1 MAFDRKKIVVV
12 GMGYV
17 GLPAAILLAKAGHEV
32 IGVDVNEDV
41 IKAVNQGV
49 LHIDEVEFAEMIASP
64 EVRANLHAKRE
75 AEPADVFL
83 IAVPTPL
90 EFPRKT
96 ADLSMVQAAC
106 EGFAPHLRPGAL
118 VVLES
123 TVPPLTCRNV
133 LTPIIERSG
142 LKVGKDIHLAHC
154 PERILPG
161 HVFHE
166 IVHNDRII
174 GGVDA
179 ASTEAA
185 RALYATFVKGELI
198 RTDDVTAE
206 LCKLMENTY
215 RDVNIALANELASVC
230 ESLGVDVHRAID
242 IANRHPRVDL
252 LRPGIG
258 VGGHCIAID
267 PWFIAEADPES
278 SVLIPTARRINDSRP
293 AKMAALI
300 RKAVAGVSEPKILC
314 LGATYKADTYDL
326 RESPAIE
333 IFEMLEHDGYD
344 VRLADPLTREYPLPS
359 LAEAAQGC
367 DLLAVLVPHK
377 RLIAQLTDEWDK
389 VVTAM
394 RRPQI
399 VDLSGG
405 ALRPMARRE
414 RA

>member
-1 MAFDRKKIVVV
+1 MVSDRKKIAVI

-17 GLPAAILLAKAGHEV
+17 GLPAAILLARAGHQV
-32 IGVDVNEDV
+32 IGVDVNEKIV
-41 IKAVNQGV
+41 QSVNEGI
-49 LHIDEVEFAEMIASP
+49 LHIDEEEFRSMMASP
-64 EVRANLHAKRE
+64 EVRANLRGTGKVE
-75 AEPADVFL
+75 VADAFL

-90 EFPRKT
+90 EYPRKT
-96 ADLSMVQAAC
+96 ADLSMVRAAC
-106 EGFAPHLRPGAL
+106 ESLVPHLRPGAL

-123 TVPPLTCRNV
+123 TVPPLTCRKV
-133 LTPIIERSG
+133 LTPILETSG
-142 LKVGKDIHLAHC
+142 LKVGKDILLAHC

-161 HVFHE
+161 QVFHE

-174 GGVDA
+174 GGVDQ
-179 ASTEAA
+179 ASIDAA
-185 RALYATFVKGELI
+185 RALYATFVEGELVP
-198 RTDDVTAE
+198 TDDVTAE

-278 SVLIPTARRINDSRP
+278 SVLIPTARRINDARP

-300 RKAVAGVSEPKILC
+300 RRELAQITEPRLLC
-314 LGATYKADTYDL
+314 LGATYKPDTYDL

-333 IFEMLEHDGYD
+333 IFRLLQHDGYQA
-344 VRLADPLTREYPLPS
+344 RLVDPLTREYPGQS
-359 LAEAAQGC
+359 LAESAKGC
-367 DLLAVLVPHK
+367 DLVALLVPHK
-377 RLIAQLTDEWDK
+377 RIKAQLAQEWDAILA
-389 VVTAM
+389 AM
-394 RRPQI
+394 RRPRV

-405 ALRPMARRE
+405 DLRPLTRPV
-414 RA
+414 

>member
-1 MAFDRKKIVVV
+1 MAFERQKIVVI

-32 IGVDVNEDV
+32 VGVDVNEKV
-41 IKAVNQGV
+41 IKAVNDGI
-49 LHIDEVEFAEMIASP
+49 LHIDEVEFEAMMASP
-64 EVRANLHAKRE
+64 EVRANLRGTRAV
-75 AEPADVFL
+75 EPADAFL

-90 EFPRKT
+90 EATRKI
-96 ADLSMVQAAC
+96 ADLSMVRAAC
-106 EGFAPHLRPGAL
+106 ESLVPHLRRGAL

-123 TVPPLTCRNV
+123 TVPPLTCKNV
-133 LTPIIERSG
+133 LRPIIEKSG
-142 LKVGKDIHLAHC
+142 LKVGADIRLAHC

-161 HVFHE
+161 RVFHE

-185 RALYATFVKGELI
+185 RKLYATIVEGQLI
-198 RTDDVTAE
+198 PTDDVTAE

-230 ESLGVDVHRAID
+230 ERLGVDVHHAID
-242 IANRHPRVDL
+242 VANRHPRVDI

-267 PWFIAEADPES
+267 PWFITEADPES

-293 AKMAALI
+293 GKIAALI
-300 RKAVAGVSEPKILC
+300 RQAVADVGEPRIAC
-314 LGATYKADTYDL
+314 LGATYKPDTYDL

-333 IFEMLEHDGYD
+333 IFHMLRKDGYD
-344 VRLADPLTREYPLPS
+344 AQLFDPLTREFPVGS
-359 LAEAAQGC
+359 LAEAARGC
-367 DLLAVLVPHK
+367 DLMVLLVPHK
-377 RLIAQLTDEWDK
+377 RLKAQLAEEWPR
-389 VVTAM
+389 VGAAM
-394 RRPQI
+394 RRPHI
-399 VDLSGG
+399 VDVSGG
-405 ALRPMARRE
+405 ALRRLSAPPA
-414 RA
+414 

>member
-1 MAFDRKKIVVV
+1 MPFERKKIAVV

-17 GLPAAILLAKAGHEV
+17 GLPAAILLARAGHEV
-32 IGVDVNEDV
+32 VGVDVNESV
-41 IKAVNQGV
+41 IKAVNEGV
-49 LHIDEVEFAEMIASP
+49 LHIDEVEFAAMMASP
-64 EVRANLHAKRE
+64 EVRASLRATKTL
-75 AEPADVFL
+75 EPADAFL

-90 EFPRKT
+90 EYPRKT
-96 ADLSMVQAAC
+96 ADLSMVEAAT
-106 EGFAPHLRPGAL
+106 ESLVPHLRRGAL

-133 LTPIIERSG
+133 MTPILERSG
-142 LKVGKDIHLAHC
+142 LKVGPDIHLAHC

-198 RTDDVTAE
+198 ATDDVTAE

-230 ESLGVDVHRAID
+230 ESLGVDIHRAID
-242 IANRHPRVDL
+242 IANRHPRVDI

-278 SVLIPTARRINDSRP
+278 SVLIPTARRINDARP
-293 AKMAALI
+293 AKIAALI
-300 RKAVAGVSEPKILC
+300 RQAVADVAEPKIVC
-314 LGATYKADTYDL
+314 LGATYKPDTYDL

-333 IFEMLEHDGYD
+333 IVEMLTHDGYD
-344 VRLADPLTREYPLPS
+344 VRLADPLTREYPLGA
-359 LAEAAQGC
+359 LAEAVKGC
-367 DLLAVLVPHK
+367 DLLVTLVPHK
-377 RLIAQLTDEWDK
+377 RIKAQLSDEWTG
-389 VVTAM
+389 VVASM
-394 RRPQI
+394 RRPRI
-399 VDLSGG
+399 VDVSGG
-405 ALRPMARRE
+405 AMRPIAPPR
-414 RA
+414 

>member
-1 MAFDRKKIVVV
+1 MPFERKKVAVV

-17 GLPAAILLAKAGHEV
+17 GLPAAILLARAGHEV
-32 IGVDVNEDV
+32 VGVDVNESV
-41 IKAVNQGV
+41 IKAVNEGV
-49 LHIDEVEFAEMIASP
+49 LHIDEVEFAAMMASP
-64 EVRANLHAKRE
+64 EVRASLRATKTL
-75 AEPADVFL
+75 EPADAFL

-90 EFPRKT
+90 EYPRKT
-96 ADLSMVQAAC
+96 ADLSMVEAAT
-106 EGFAPHLRPGAL
+106 ESLVPHLRRGAL

-133 LTPIIERSG
+133 MTPILERSG
-142 LKVGKDIHLAHC
+142 LKVGPDIHLAHC

-198 RTDDVTAE
+198 ATDDVTAE

-230 ESLGVDVHRAID
+230 ESLGVDIHRAID
-242 IANRHPRVDL
+242 IANRHPRVDI

-278 SVLIPTARRINDSRP
+278 SVLIPTARRINDARP
-293 AKMAALI
+293 AKIAALI
-300 RKAVAGVSEPKILC
+300 RQAVADVAEPKIVC
-314 LGATYKADTYDL
+314 LGATYKPDTYDL

-333 IFEMLEHDGYD
+333 IVEMLTHDGYD
-344 VRLADPLTREYPLPS
+344 VRLADPLTREYPLGA
-359 LAEAAQGC
+359 LAEAVKGC
-367 DLLAVLVPHK
+367 DLLVTLVPHK
-377 RLIAQLTDEWDK
+377 RIKAQLSDEWTA
-389 VVTAM
+389 VVASM
-394 RRPQI
+394 RRPRI
-399 VDLSGG
+399 VDVSGG
-405 ALRPMARRE
+405 AMRPIAPPR
-414 RA
+414 

>member
-1 MAFDRKKIVVV
+1 MKIVVV

-17 GLPAAILLAKAGHEV
+17 GLPAAILLAKAGHQV
-32 IGVDVNEDV
+32 VGVDVNEKV
-41 IKAVNQGV
+41 IKAVNDGI
-49 LHIDEVEFAEMIASP
+49 LHIDETEFAAMMASP
-64 EVRANLHAKRE
+64 EVRANLRGTSAP
-75 AEPADVFL
+75 EPADAFL

-96 ADLSMVQAAC
+96 ADLSMVSAAC
-106 EGFAPHLRPGAL
+106 EALVPHLRKGAL

-142 LKVGKDIHLAHC
+142 LKVGADVHLAHC

-161 HVFHE
+161 RVFHE

-198 RTDDVTAE
+198 ATDDVTAE

-230 ESLGVDVHRAID
+230 ESLDVDVHRAID
-242 IANRHPRVDL
+242 IANRHPRVDI

-278 SVLIPTARRINDSRP
+278 SVIIPTARRINDARP

-300 RKAVAGVSEPKILC
+300 RKAVADVPEPRIVC
-314 LGATYKADTYDL
+314 LGATYKPDTYDL

-333 IFEMLEHDGYD
+333 IFEILEEDGYD
-344 VRLADPLTREYPLPS
+344 VRLCDPLTREYPAAS
-359 LAEAAQGC
+359 LAEAARDC
-367 DLLAVLVPHK
+367 DLMVMLVPHK
-377 RLIAQLTDEWDK
+377 RLKDQLAREWK
-389 VVTAM
+389 EIVAGM
-394 RRPQI
+394 RRPTI
-399 VDLSGG
+399 VDVSGG
-405 ALRPMARRE
+405 ALRAIARP
-414 RA
+414 A